1 MEEHVC
7 GVNGVD
13 LGILVIVQVG
23 AWTWLSLRGANIQGG
38 LAPQGGARTPLH
50 SMGWVKRGGGEFS

>member
-38 LAPQGGARTPLH
+38 LLL
-50 SMGWVKRGGGEFS
+50 KGGGLEP